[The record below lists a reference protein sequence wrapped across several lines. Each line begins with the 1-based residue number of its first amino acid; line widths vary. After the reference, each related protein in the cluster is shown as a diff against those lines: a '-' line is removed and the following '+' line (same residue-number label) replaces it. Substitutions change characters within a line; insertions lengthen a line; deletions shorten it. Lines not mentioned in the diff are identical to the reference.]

1 MAPAPIA
8 AVRRR
13 RCAAA
18 AQRPPLSPAAS
29 LALALALALLA
40 RGAAAKGPAVLCS
53 ADPDGDSPVGI
64 ICYINGIVSGAT
76 TSMPTSDDDPF
87 STLANWTAAAVTQTS
102 NPLAATDTEVTFTF
116 PSMYSRTLGIA
127 AVGVEAGPIAL
138 TGADGDNVQGTKSM
152 VSTAASTEAGYVGEK
167 VACTTTWNVDITNAD
182 GVVGVARGEFKVT
195 CTFEAGAGDD
205 PHVRGFFGQE
215 YEFCGPQLAGQCQ
228 GRAFNLLSHR
238 NTLLNTLVSRHSG
251 PDAWPYAGTW
261 MTGFGLRYGSTLSL
275 ELGLATDVQYA
286 VEGALG
292 GGGGST
298 RALPVAGGFRALLAF
313 ARVNG
318 KDVLADLVESGR
330 TLELGGATKGEGRA
344 TVHFPAAKH
353 AHDAASGPV
362 AVITTPDFK
371 ITMLLEAGDIYHLNF
386 QIAITSD
393 EIRPLHG
400 LLGQSLDWAGSK
412 EAAVEGG
419 DLDYAVEG
427 GLLGT
432 AFKNSVWGR
441 PAAAAGRS
449 ARSMLQGAPLIK
461 GLTAGGL

>member
-1 MAPAPIA
+1 
-8 AVRRR
+8 
-13 RCAAA
+13 
-18 AQRPPLSPAAS
+18 
-29 LALALALALLA
+29 
-40 RGAAAKGPAVLCS
+40 
-53 ADPDGDSPVGI
+53 
-64 ICYINGIVSGAT
+64 T
-76 TSMPTSDDDPF
+76 
-87 STLANWTAAAVTQTS
+87 
-102 NPLAATDTEVTFTF
+102 
-116 PSMYSRTLGIA
+116 
-127 AVGVEAGPIAL
+127 
-138 TGADGDNVQGTKSM
+138 
-152 VSTAASTEAGYVGEK
+152 
-167 VACTTTWNVDITNAD
+167 
-182 GVVGVARGEFKVT
+182 
-195 CTFEAGAGDD
+195 
-205 PHVRGFFGQE
+205 
-215 YEFCGPQLAGQCQ
+215 
-228 GRAFNLLSHR
+228 
-238 NTLLNTLVSRHSG
+238 
-251 PDAWPYAGTW
+251 
-261 MTGFGLRYGSTLSL
+261 
-275 ELGLATDVQYA
+275 A

-362 AVITTPDFK
+362 A